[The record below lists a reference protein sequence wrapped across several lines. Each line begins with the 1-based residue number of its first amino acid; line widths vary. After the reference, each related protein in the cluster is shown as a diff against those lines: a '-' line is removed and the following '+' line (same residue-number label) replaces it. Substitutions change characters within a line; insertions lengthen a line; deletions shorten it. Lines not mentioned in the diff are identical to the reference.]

1 MYFFVDPEVFNP
13 LPKSFHLLEVKSLQ
27 QLRRQL
33 TFREKYFP
41 EIPSRW
47 ILIKFSLKMLQ
58 NSLVI
63 HEQNITSSKNLATNW
78 NCFVF
83 SRIFRPLRQKNRKAN
98 GKKES
103 ISGKVFYDAR
113 LVWVDFLDGKRK
125 SPNIERPNR
134 TRPNRKRP
142 NRKRPNRKKS
152 L

>member
-27 QLRRQL
+27 QVRRQL

-63 HEQNITSSKNLATNW
+63 HEQNITSSKKPCYELKL
-78 NCFVF
+78 
-83 SRIFRPLRQKNRKAN
+83 FRFFH
-98 GKKES
+98 ES
-103 ISGKVFYDAR
+103 FD
-113 LVWVDFLDGKRK
+113 L
-125 SPNIERPNR
+125 
-134 TRPNRKRP
+134 
-142 NRKRPNRKKS
+142 
-152 L
+152 

>member
-27 QLRRQL
+27 QLRRLL

-63 HEQNITSSKNLATNW
+63 HEQNITSSKKPCYELKLFRFFTNLSTFEAKKTEKRMERKNQYLEKFFMMLGW
-78 NCFVF
+78 FGL
-83 SRIFRPLRQKNRKAN
+83 IFLTAR
-98 GKKES
+98 E
-103 ISGKVFYDAR
+103 KV
-113 LVWVDFLDGKRK
+113 L
-125 SPNIERPNR
+125 I
-134 TRPNRKRP
+134 
-142 NRKRPNRKKS
+142 
-152 L
+152 